1 MPKFFTAKN
10 RISGNEIVLDEESS
24 KHLIKVLRY
33 KIGDKIDVCDGEN
46 TDYHCEI
53 LDSSENV
60 KLQILSSENSKSEFP
75 FEVILYQG
83 IAKGEKMDNIIQK
96 ATELGI
102 TKIVPVS
109 TKNTVVKLD
118 GKEDKK
124 ITRWQKIALEAA
136 KQSERGVIP
145 VVENPIS
152 FKEAIKIASSSTSMI
167 CYGRE
172 DNYTLK
178 NFFEDKNVGSDTT
191 SISFFIGPEGG
202 FDPKEIEDAK
212 SLGIEPISL
221 GDRILR
227 TETASIAFL
236 SMLQYHLF

>member
-1 MPKFFTAKN
+1 MPKFFASKD
-10 RISGNEIVLDEESS
+10 RINGDVIILDEESS
-24 KHLIKVLRY
+24 KHLMKVLRY
-33 KIGDKIDVCDGEN
+33 KVGDEIDVCDGEN
-46 TDYHCEI
+46 TDYHCSI
-53 LDSSENV
+53 ANNENE
-60 KLQILSSENSKSEFP
+60 LQLNILSSCRSKSEFP

-83 IAKGEKMDNIIQK
+83 IAKGDKMDNIIQK
-96 ATELGI
+96 ATELGV
-102 TKIVPVS
+102 TKIVPVT

-136 KQSERGVIP
+136 KQSERGIIP
-145 VVENPIS
+145 QIESPIS
-152 FKEAIKIASSSTSMI
+152 FKEAVKKASESCSMI

-178 NFFEDKNVGSDTT
+178 NFFKDNKVGNDTA

>member
-1 MPKFFTAKN
+1 MPKFFATKE
-10 RISGNEIVLDEESS
+10 RIKDNEIILDEESS

-33 KIGDKIDVCDGEN
+33 KVGDKIDVCDGEN
-46 TDYHCEI
+46 TDYHCVIASSDNEI
-53 LDSSENV
+53 KLNIESSE
-60 KLQILSSENSKSEFP
+60 KSKSEFP

-96 ATELGI
+96 ATELGV

-124 ITRWQKIALEAA
+124 IARWQKISLEAA
-136 KQSERGVIP
+136 KQSERGMIP
-145 VVENPIS
+145 TVESPMS
-152 FKEAIKIASSSTSMI
+152 FKEAIKKASESCSMI

-178 NFFEDKNVGSDTT
+178 NFFEDNKVGETTT

-212 SLGIEPISL
+212 ALGIEPISL